1 MSRLARLALIALLAA
16 PPAAWAAP
24 DAESPGACPPAGENT
39 TPDQLLDN
47 LAVAMRAGGP
57 ISVLAL
63 GSAST
68 VVDGKNGFPYRMIQ
82 ALTKALPNVTFRL
95 TVQGGRGLDA
105 EQLLEQLR
113 ADLARQ
119 RYQLVLWQTGTVEA
133 VRGTSPDDLSDTLE
147 QGAELVAAQGGN
159 LVLIDPQ
166 FSRMLRA
173 NTDLPPYEQAM
184 EAAAALPNA
193 NLFHRFD
200 LMHDWADQGLLDL
213 ERTPPSDQAAAVALL
228 HECLGRALAHF
239 ILHGIGR

>member
-1 MSRLARLALIALLAA
+1 MALIALLAA
-16 PPAAWAAP
+16 APPAAWATPEADLP
-24 DAESPGACPPAGENT
+24 AACPPAGENS

-47 LAVAMRAGGP
+47 LATAMRAGAP
-57 ISVLAL
+57 INVLAL

-68 VVDGKNGFPYRMIQ
+68 AASGKIGFPYRMIQ
-82 ALTKALPNVTFRL
+82 ALTKILPNVTFRL
-95 TVQGGRGLDA
+95 TVQGGRGLSAD
-105 EQLLEQLR
+105 QLLEQLR
-113 ADLARQ
+113 TDLARQ

-133 VRGTSPDDLSDTLE
+133 VRGTSPDELSDTLE

-184 EAAAALPNA
+184 AAAAALPGA

-213 ERTPPSDQAAAVALL
+213 ERTPPSDQAAAVSLL
-228 HECLGRALAHF
+228 HECIGRALAHF
-239 ILHGIGR
+239 VLHGIGR